1 MAVEQSN
8 KSVPQVVSEL
18 WELTKD
24 YARQETVDPLKGVAR
39 YVGAGLAGVF
49 IGGLGVIMLMLALL
63 RALQLLTRKHE
74 PLSGSLTWV
83 PYLIV
88 LIVGAALAGVALARI
103 NRK

>member
-1 MAVEQSN
+1 VAVEQSN

-39 YVGAGLAGVF
+39 YVGAGMAGVF
-49 IGGLGVIMLMLALL
+49 IGGLGVIMLLLAML
-63 RALQLLTRKHE
+63 RALQLMTDPGD

-83 PYLIV
+83 PYLLV
-88 LIVGAALAGVALARI
+88 LIVAVALVAVAIARI
-103 NRK
+103 SRK

>member
-1 MAVEQSN
+1 VAVEQSN

-49 IGGLGVIMLMLALL
+49 IGGLGVIMLLLALL
-63 RALQLLTRKHE
+63 RVLQTETKPHFT
-74 PLSGSLTWV
+74 GSLTWV

-88 LIVGAALAGVALARI
+88 LIVGSALVGLALARI